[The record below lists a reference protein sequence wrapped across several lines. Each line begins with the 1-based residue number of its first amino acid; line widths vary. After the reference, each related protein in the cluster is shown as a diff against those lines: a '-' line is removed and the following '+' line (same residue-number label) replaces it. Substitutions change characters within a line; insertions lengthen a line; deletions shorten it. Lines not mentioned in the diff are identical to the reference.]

1 MRRLR
6 LKGFGPASSRA
17 WPLTAWGCTCYES
30 GECPTCV
37 AWRTP
42 GAPARIAA
50 RARQLGHRVVTVR
63 YVDPV
68 EVALAAAEGS
78 EGFSEFLIGRGRP

>member
-1 MRRLR
+1 MRRPR
-6 LKGFGPASSRA
+6 LKGFSPARSRA
-17 WPLTAWGCTCYES
+17 WPLTAWACTCYAS

-50 RARQLGHRVVTVR
+50 RARQLGHRAVTVR

-68 EVALAAAEGS
+68 EAALGSAEGN
-78 EGFSEFLIGRGRP
+78 EGFSEFLVGWGQP